1 MKVISKNISDTKV
14 ELLISL
20 DAEEM
25 AIAEQVAAKKLAET
39 VKVPGFRKG
48 RTPIAVALK
57 SIDPS
62 VLQEEAVNN
71 AISKS
76 VAEAFLETKLQVLNR
91 PEVEVKKFV
100 PGESIEFTAQ
110 AEILPKVK
118 LGDYKK
124 LKVKVDKQ
132 EVLQTE
138 IDEVVDRIRKGLAQ
152 KTSVERPIVDGDEA
166 TIDFEGKKDGIA
178 FDGGKGSSYPLLIGS
193 KQFIPGF
200 EEGLVGHKKG
210 DKLDLPL
217 AFPDNYGVEGLSG
230 QKVVF
235 SIEIKE
241 VKEIILPEKNDEF
254 AKKAGPFTTFLDLE
268 ADIKRELLAQKT
280 RESDEKLKEDLISQ
294 LVEKSHV
301 PVPEVLVQDQM
312 QSIER
317 DFNQNL
323 MYQGLTLEQ
332 YLKSRN
338 YDSKEKWLEDEV
350 KNVAIKRVKSG
361 LVLAELSKQEKIEAT
376 NLELDEKINQY
387 KQQYAKNAEALSQFE
402 QPEVRRDIANR
413 LLTEKTVDMLVS
425 YNKK

>member
-1 MKVISKNISDTKV
+1 MKVTSKNISDTKV

-25 AIAEQVAAKKLAET
+25 AIAEQVAARKLAET

-48 RTPIAVALK
+48 KTPIAVALK

-132 EVLQTE
+132 EVSQTE

-152 KTSVERPIVDGDEA
+152 KNSVKRSIVDGDEA
-166 TIDFEGKKDGIA
+166 TIDFEGKKDGLA

-200 EEGLVGHKKG
+200 EEGLIGHKKG

-217 AFPDNYGVEGLSG
+217 TFPDSYGVEGLSG
-230 QKVVF
+230 KKVVF
-235 SIEIKE
+235 SIEIKD

-280 RESDEKLKEDLISQ
+280 RESDEKLKEELINQ

-312 QSIER
+312 KSIER

-361 LVLAELSKQEKIEAT
+361 LVLAELSKQEKVEAT

-402 QPEVRRDIANR
+402 KPEVRRDIANR

-425 YNKK
+425 YNNK